1 MARLLDTRRLTGRN
15 FLLPVPGAAAEV
27 AFDAGDDGP
36 AIEAA
41 IRARVSAVGAPFG
54 LDVSTMVFRHHPGGV
69 SIAIV
74 APIDGLLTAADVL
87 EVAIG
92 AVVGTEV
99 DPAVADGLPLTAAT
113 ERNPHL
119 LALVAEAE
127 RRNLPTV
134 VDEEGLT
141 IGLGCRG
148 QTWPLLAL
156 PAIVDVPWSALGS
169 IPVAMITG
177 TNGKTT
183 TTRLLASILGA
194 SGVTAGAT
202 STDGVVIGGVTVDEG
217 DWSGP
222 GGARRVVR
230 DQRVAVAA
238 LETARGGLLRRGLA
252 FEGYDVGVVTNIA
265 DDHLGEYGV
274 TDLAAMAEVK
284 CLVGQGVHRDGVV
297 VLNADDAWLMARVP
311 WLQPKAIVLCGR
323 RRGSTIDDHLAGGGS
338 AWWVADHDG
347 TATIVRGIGP
357 VAPVAVIAV
366 DDVPI
371 TFGGAAAYNV
381 DNALAA
387 AAAAAAM
394 GIDDDTIRRGLMAF
408 QPSAAQSAGRSNVL
422 VHDGVTVV
430 VDFAHNPA
438 AIEALWG
445 LVGNLRRTSSGKLIV
460 CVGAPGDR
468 LDPEL
473 QAFADAIAVATPD
486 AVICRDMPDYRRGRL
501 PGEVPTLL
509 AARLKHQGLSN
520 HQLSLADDDVP
531 ALQAALAMAT
541 PGDVVVFTPLVDTAG
556 VFGCLRTAGFPV
568 D

>member
-27 AFDAGDDGP
+27 AFDVGDDVP

-41 IRARVSAVGAPFG
+41 IRARVSAVGGPFG

-127 RRNLPTV
+127 RRSLPTV

-141 IGLGCRG
+141 IGLGRRG

-156 PAIVDVPWSALGS
+156 PAVVDVPWSALGS

-183 TTRLLASILGA
+183 TTRLLTSILGA

-230 DQRVAVAA
+230 DQRVGLAA

-274 TDLAAMAEVK
+274 TDLEAMASVK
-284 CLVGQGVHRDGVV
+284 CLVGQGVRGGGTV
-297 VLNADDAWLMARVP
+297 VLNADDPWLMARVP
-311 WLQPKAIVLCGR
+311 HLRATVVLCGR
-323 RRGSTIDDHLAGGGS
+323 RRGAIIDAHLAGAGT

-347 TATIVRGIGP
+347 AATMVRGEGS
-357 VAPVAVIAV
+357 APAIAVIAV

-394 GIDDDTIRRGLMAF
+394 GINDDTIRRGLMAF
-408 QPSAAQSAGRSNVL
+408 QPSATQSAGRSNVL
-422 VHDGVTVV
+422 VHDGVTVL

-445 LVGNLRRTSSGKLIV
+445 LVRHLRGAGTGKLIV

-473 QAFADAIAVATPD
+473 QAFADAIAVARPD
-486 AVICRDMPDYRRGRL
+486 TVICRDMPDYRRGRQ
-501 PGEVPTLL
+501 PGEVPALL
-509 AARLKHQGLSN
+509 AARLKHQGMSDG
-520 HQLSLADDDVP
+520 QLFLADDDVP
-531 ALQAALAMAT
+531 ALLLALGAAR

-556 VFGCLRTAGFPV
+556 VFGRLREAGFPV

>member
-1 MARLLDTRRLTGRN
+1 MPYESGMDPVHDTRRR
-15 FLLPVPGAAAEV
+15 
-27 AFDAGDDGP
+27 FDV
-36 AIEAA
+36 
-41 IRARVSAVGAPFG
+41 RFH
-54 LDVSTMVFRHHPGGV
+54 L
-69 SIAIV
+69 
-74 APIDGLLTAADVL
+74 
-87 EVAIG
+87 VAITFLVFDVELLFLYPWAEASRSPAG
-92 AVVGTEV
+92 V
-99 DPAVADGLPLTAAT
+99 DAAVADGLPLTAAT

-119 LALVAEAE
+119 LALGAEAE
-127 RRNLPTV
+127 RRSLPTV

-141 IGLGCRG
+141 IGLGRRG

-156 PAIVDVPWSALGS
+156 PAVVDVPWSALGS

-183 TTRLLASILGA
+183 TTRLLTSILGA

-202 STDGVVIGGVTVDEG
+202 STDGVVVGGV
-217 DWSGP
+217 WSGP

-230 DQRVAVAA
+230 DQRVGLAA

-274 TDLAAMAEVK
+274 TDLEAMASVK
-284 CLVGQGVHRDGVV
+284 CLVGQGVRGGGTV
-297 VLNADDAWLMARVP
+297 VLNADDPWLMARVP
-311 WLQPKAIVLCGR
+311 HLRATVVLCGR
-323 RRGSTIDDHLAGGGS
+323 RRGAIIDAHLAGAGT

-347 TATIVRGIGP
+347 AATMVRGEGS
-357 VAPVAVIAV
+357 APAIAVIAV

-394 GIDDDTIRRGLMAF
+394 GINDDTIRRGLMAF

-422 VHDGVTVV
+422 VHDGVTVL

-445 LVGNLRRTSSGKLIV
+445 LVRHLRGAGTGKLIV

-473 QAFADAIAVATPD
+473 QAFADAIAVARPD
-486 AVICRDMPDYRRGRL
+486 TVICRDMPDYRRGRQ
-501 PGEVPTLL
+501 PGEVPALL
-509 AARLKHQGLSN
+509 AARLKHQGMSDG
-520 HQLSLADDDVP
+520 QLFLADDDVP
-531 ALQAALAMAT
+531 ALLLALGAAR

-556 VFGCLRTAGFPV
+556 VFGRLREAGFPV